1 MTLQPEAVELDE
13 LLQHLEAQRY
23 CALQLIEKHNRM
35 LASLL
40 GQAGNNRASNSVPAP
55 IPAPVPAPA
64 PVPVSQADVGERPA
78 VVKGNVV
85 SLFDYSKPAASTGVQ
100 TKTTP
105 AASPHLVFEENDTEA
120 LGQWGEAIEQLL
132 ARYGA
137 DDALAINRKQMA
149 STIFLAA
156 SRQGL
161 FYMK

>member
-1 MTLQPEAVELDE
+1 MILQPEAVKLDE

-35 LASLL
+35 IASLL
-40 GQAGNNRASNSVPAP
+40 GQAGNPRASNNRASNSVSA
-55 IPAPVPAPA
+55 PAPA
-64 PVPVSQADVGERPA
+64 PMPVSQADVGERPA

-85 SLFDYSKPAASTGVQ
+85 SLFDYSKPAASAGVQ
-100 TKTTP
+100 TTATP
-105 AASPHLVFEENDTEA
+105 AASPHLVFEEDDPEA

-149 STIFLAA
+149 STIFLAT

-161 FYMK
+161 F